1 MMSPRQERE
10 QRKAFLLRQIQQQRL
25 DLSAGSR
32 DWLDV
37 TQVYDR
43 GWSRLVSLRS
53 WVMVASSA
61 MAVVSLRHPRF
72 LVRWARRGI
81 GVWSTWRMAKSL
93 LRKTG

>member
-25 DLSAGSR
+25 DLSAGRR

-72 LVRWARRGI
+72 LARWARRGI

-93 LRKTG
+93 LRKAG

>member
-25 DLSAGSR
+25 DLSAGRR

-61 MAVVSLRHPRF
+61 MAVVSLRHPHF

-93 LRKTG
+93 LRKAG